1 MVGQGDGK
9 MPSLLRWDP
18 VRELEDLGRRLSP
31 VFARIPQEVRTD
43 ERQALTAVDW
53 APVVD
58 ISEDAESYN
67 VTVEL
72 PEVRKEEVKVSIENG
87 ILAISGE
94 RKKISEEK
102 DGKRYHRIERLYGS
116 FLRSFSLPD
125 DADPQRVTATMKDG
139 VLNVRIEK
147 LAETKPRSVEIEVG

>member
-1 MVGQGDGK
+1 

-102 DGKRYHRIERLYGS
+102 NGKRYHRIERLYGS

>member
-1 MVGQGDGK
+1 

-67 VTVEL
+67 VMVEL
-72 PEVRKEEVKVSIENG
+72 PEVKKEEVKVSIENG

-102 DGKRYHRIERLYGS
+102 NGKRYHRIERLYGS